1 LGASIGARD
10 SIINCL
16 PTTGAGVFL
25 TRDLGVV
32 VLRDLDFF
40 VVLAL
45 ERDLGTFIVSLF
57 FFFLLQRQTSVQ
69 HILHNPIGAEPINEF
84 KFDMSIFI
92 NEDKIF

>member
-25 TRDLGVV
+25 A
-32 VLRDLDFF
+32 RDLDFF
-40 VVLAL
+40 VVLVLA
-45 ERDLGTFIVSLF
+45 RDLGTFIALL